1 MRYRGDSRVKR
12 IKTTGKTFQ
21 EITEALQKGHPPTET
36 QGVLVI
42 PEVALEF
49 GIDTQIYQI
58 AKILISKD
66 MPEEKLFSGIKYQT
80 IKSSKIAPRTRKEKR
95 DQKNEAN

>member
-1 MRYRGDSRVKR
+1 MKR

-21 EITEALQKGHPPTET
+21 EITEELQKGHPPTET

-49 GIDTQIYQI
+49 GVDTETYQI

-80 IKSSKIAPRTRKEKR
+80 IKSSKIAPRTRKKKR